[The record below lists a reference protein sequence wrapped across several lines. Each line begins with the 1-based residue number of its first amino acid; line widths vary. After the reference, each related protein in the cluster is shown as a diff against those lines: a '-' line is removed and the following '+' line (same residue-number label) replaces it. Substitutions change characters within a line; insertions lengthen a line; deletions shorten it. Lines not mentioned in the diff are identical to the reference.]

1 MIITT
6 TLTLTLEYRL
16 EDREIEEFRNKV
28 LEYIQYE
35 LEEETITIDDIPAEK
50 IKEYLSSE
58 LPNIIEEIKQ
68 GYCDSSGVKLD
79 DYFNTI
85 SLDYYDEDTRYMIQ
99 ECANEIRKE
108 R

>member
-6 TLTLTLEYRL
+6 TITITLEYRL
-16 EDREIEEFRNKV
+16 EDREIDEFRNKV
-28 LEYIQYE
+28 LEYIQDE
-35 LEEETITIDDIPAEK
+35 LEEETITIDDIPTEK
-50 IKEYLSSE
+50 IKEYLRSE

-85 SLDYYDEDTRYMIQ
+85 SLDYYDEDIRDMIQ
-99 ECANEIRKE
+99 ECANKIRKE